1 MQPIDARLKNSSL
14 RAQII
19 NEIIFIVHLKY
30 LESAN
35 GKIQERMNSWIWIL
49 LTIKKESS
57 FENKIIKVTANIV
70 SRETLC
76 GSNK

>member
-35 GKIQERMNSWIWIL
+35 CKIQERMNRWIWIL

-57 FENKIIKVTANIV
+57 FENKMIKVTANIV

-76 GSNK
+76 GSKM